1 MELNEEIKKLKFS
14 QYVLLNQVNI
24 ACIFWT
30 GAF

>member
-1 MELNEEIKKLKFS
+1 MELKEEIKKSKFS

-24 ACIFWT
+24 AFFFYT